1 MTEKNQVKVFH
12 TWCGIYL
19 AAGRN
24 TRCK

>member
-19 AAGRN
+19 AAGRS
-24 TRCK
+24 THCK